1 MLTMAEALEVKK
13 RAETRLFAIPGVH
26 TVGFGAKIAGGKPSG
41 EFAIIVQ
48 VSKKKFRGDVP
59 AAELIPPEIDG
70 VKTDVI
76 EASAQKLRYSAL
88 QGGDLIIPEHVGGGL
103 VDSNDGTL
111 GCVARSAVPDGSPPD
126 VLLSCRHVLFQPDN
140 LGVVGDDVNISSC
153 SGCCH
158 PTIAKV
164 LTGPPISADL
174 DAAIAKFE
182 PGTDTKAQLHNV
194 PVKGT
199 LDLLDPGLPAAI
211 QTAIANQ
218 TYRVYQYGQKS
229 NFTRGVIAS
238 IHSTTTSP
246 AHSGQIEVRPVDRDY
261 FTQKG
266 DSGSVV
272 YNDSNQIVGLHW
284 GGDQTPGADGKKH
297 SYANQISKVLA
308 AFPGLRIATNPP
320 EVIYRTPGVRKLPPT
335 VERVHRDLVA
345 AGCID
350 YYVGLYGKHL
360 EEFRWLFAHSR
371 HFVSAWHR
379 NHGPKIVRALMD
391 LADNRIASLPDTFE
405 DRPWKECAHRI
416 AGGLLYTG
424 SEGLRS
430 DVLRYLSFTTALGGR
445 SYQEILQLMRSLAMG
460 DELNRLSRPEELK

>member
-1 MLTMAEALEVKK
+1 MLSTAEALEVKK
-13 RAETRLFAIPGVH
+13 RSEVRLFAIPGVH
-26 TVGFGAKIAGGKPSG
+26 AIGFGAKVSAGKPVG

-48 VSKKKFRGDVP
+48 VSKKKLPSQVSP
-59 AAELIPPEIDG
+59 AEFIPAEIDG

-76 EASAQKLRYSAL
+76 ESPAQKVRFSVL
-88 QGGDLIIPEHVGGGL
+88 QGGDEIIPEHFGGGE
-103 VDSNDGTL
+103 VHSNDGTL

-126 VLLSCRHVLFQPDN
+126 VLLSCRHVLFQPDD
-140 LGVVGDDVNISSC
+140 LGAPGDEVNVSSC

-164 LTGPPISADL
+164 LAGPKINADL

-182 PGTDTKAQLHNV
+182 PGLETKAQLQNV
-194 PVKGT
+194 PVKGI
-199 LDLLDPGLPAAI
+199 LDLLDPALPAAI

-229 NFTRGVIAS
+229 NFTRGVISS
-238 IHSTTTSP
+238 IHTTTTIP
-246 AHSGQIEVRPVDRDY
+246 PHSGQIEVAPVDRDY

-284 GGDQTPGADGKKH
+284 GGDQEPGPTGKKH
-297 SYANQISKVLA
+297 SYANHIAKVLA

-320 EVIYRTPGVRKLPPT
+320 EVIYRTPGVRKLPPM

-350 YYVGLYGKHL
+350 FYVGLYGKHL

-379 NHGPKIVRALMD
+379 NHGSKVVRAVMD
-391 LADNRIASLPDTFE
+391 LAENRISALPETFE

-416 AGGLLYTG
+416 AGALLYAG
-424 SEGLRS
+424 SERLRS
-430 DVLRYLSFTTALGGR
+430 DVLRYLAFTTALGGR
-445 SYQEILQLMRSLAMG
+445 SYEDILQLMRSLAMVT
-460 DELNRLSRPEELK
+460 D